1 MPSTTWGK
9 DQKTLH
15 GIRRERHRMRSSG
28 LKRTAA
34 LKPAPIIDKAGYDRA
49 GCGPDAARLGCAG
62 RVRKTD
68 HVRTYGMSFTSV
80 RAVGRATV
88 RKSVYYAD
96 MDDQKDRDT

>member
-15 GIRRERHRMRSSG
+15 VIRRERYRMRSSG

-49 GCGPDAARLGCAG
+49 GCGPDAGKLGGAG

-68 HVRTYGMSFTSV
+68 LGRTYGMSFTSV
-80 RAVGRATV
+80 RAVGR
-88 RKSVYYAD
+88 SVGRHA
-96 MDDQKDRDT
+96 